1 MSDHTSRLV
10 TLSTPHSPNPI
21 DLRRV
26 GAHPD
31 YWYPVAWCDELKVG
45 KTPGAPLRR

>member
-1 MSDHTSRLV
+1 MSDHMSRVV
-10 TLSTPHSPNPI
+10 TLSPSHSPNPI

-31 YWYPVAWCDELKVG
+31 YWYPVCMVG
-45 KTPGAPLRR
+45 